1 MESFQLKMAI
11 YKEKQVF
18 ITLLLEIQQR
28 EILKIIQKVSYWA
41 DFSIAGKMDN
51 KGNSAD
57 F

>member
-1 MESFQLKMAI
+1 MAI